1 MVDNEPHA
9 VVRLLLKRMESH
21 PEEFRLGNG
30 RWAEWLD
37 LLIPFVTEAE
47 RVLLRG
53 PMMQEIHEQVMEEL
67 CNGPE
72 RRRKEAEESEYER
85 HLAASVRHM
94 KQQQLR
100 VGTLSGDMNPL
111 GVGTIPLSTKL
122 DQVVTTHITG
132 EGPSLKAG
140 IATQPELSLSSSTIN
155 AIKKALKL

>member
-1 MVDNEPHA
+1 MADEPHA

-94 KQQQLR
+94 KQQQARQHLTAQQQAYDVDLDR
-100 VGTLSGDMNPL
+100 YHNG
-111 GVGTIPLSTKL
+111 GV
-122 DQVVTTHITG
+122 THITG

>member
-72 RRRKEAEESEYER
+72 RRRKEAEEHEYER
-85 HLAASVRHM
+85 NLAASVQHM
-94 KQQQLR
+94 KQQQARQHLTALQQ
-100 VGTLSGDMNPL
+100 GL
-111 GVGTIPLSTKL
+111 GIG
-122 DQVVTTHITG
+122 
-132 EGPSLKAG
+132 
-140 IATQPELSLSSSTIN
+140 TQPPSQPLVIQSGGKETLRIQANGDIHMGNEVLN
-155 AIKKALKL
+155 EGLLKNIKKALKL